1 MSEGTKEKV
10 DKVGR
15 VESFGIEYIPEEDRR
30 SRPRNILWIL
40 FGGSMTFGIIV
51 VGWVP
56 VALGLGW
63 WESVSAIVVGSAI
76 GATLMG
82 PMALLGLRGGSTN
95 PVASGAHW
103 GARGRIIG
111 SVLGISADLVF
122 AALCIW
128 AAGEVLARSVI
139 RILGITDEGV
149 ITVLLIAAYLVVAI
163 LMTWIA
169 VLGHANMVSFTK
181 WMVPTA
187 GLIMVAYVFI
197 ASPNFNPDYVG
208 PEYALGSFLPTWMFG
223 MLACAATV
231 ASYGPYV
238 GDWSRHISTKRFKI
252 RDTVIASWVGG
263 FFGMGGAFL
272 FGAYTAVTFQDPL
285 NAYATEFAINV
296 PFWFLFF
303 ALYLAFVPGTAQAV
317 INIYDM
323 GLDFGSIV
331 PKLTRV
337 KATIYLSIVA
347 TILVLIGAFYQELAL
362 IVSSYLAILIT
373 LLAPWIIICLIGY
386 WNVRGHYDTEALQV
400 FNQGLTGGVYWSYKG
415 LNLRP
420 FIAWTVAVVVG
431 LLFTN
436 TGWYVGI
443 GAQALGGVDIGFVVS
458 GLIAAVIYASLLKL
472 FPEPNFIFGP
482 DGARIAMASPEQ
494 SGQPMPITKLQRNNI
509 K

>member
-1 MSEGTKEKV
+1 MSESVKENV
-10 DKVGR
+10 DQVGR
-15 VESFGIEYIPEEDRR
+15 IESFGIEYIPEEERR

-56 VALGLGW
+56 VSLGLGW
-63 WESVSAIVVGSAI
+63 WESVTAIVVGSAI

-122 AALCIW
+122 SALCIW

-139 RILGITDEGV
+139 RIFGITDETL
-149 ITVLLIAAYLVVAI
+149 ITVLLVISYLLVAI
-163 LMTWIA
+163 MMTWVA

-187 GLIMVAYVFI
+187 GVIMLIYVFV
-197 ASPNFNPDYVG
+197 AMPNFSADYMG
-208 PEYALGSFLPTWMFG
+208 SEYALGSFLPTWVLG

-238 GDWSRHISTKRFKI
+238 GDWSRHISTKRFPVKH
-252 RDTVIASWVGG
+252 TVFASWIGG
-263 FFGMGGAFL
+263 FFGMGGAFM

-331 PKLTRV
+331 PRLTRV
-337 KATIYLSIVA
+337 RATIYLSIVA
-347 TILVLIGAFYQELAL
+347 TILVFIGAFYQELSL
-362 IVSSYLAILIT
+362 IVSSYLAILIV
-373 LLAPWIIICLIGY
+373 LVAPWIIINLIGY
-386 WNVRGHYDTEALQV
+386 WNVRGHYDAEALQV
-400 FNQGLTGGVYWSYKG
+400 FNRGLTGGIYWSYKG

-420 FIAWTVAVVVG
+420 FIAWTVAVIVG

-436 TGWYVGI
+436 TGWYVGP
-443 GAQALGGVDIGFVVS
+443 GAQALGGTDIGFVVS
-458 GLIAAVIYASLLKL
+458 VLIGAAIYYLLLKVY
-472 FPEPNFIFGP
+472 PEPAYVFGP
-482 DGARIAMASPEQ
+482 EGAAIAMASSED
-494 SGQPMPITKLQRNNI
+494 SGEPMPITKVE
-509 K
+509 KKTSK